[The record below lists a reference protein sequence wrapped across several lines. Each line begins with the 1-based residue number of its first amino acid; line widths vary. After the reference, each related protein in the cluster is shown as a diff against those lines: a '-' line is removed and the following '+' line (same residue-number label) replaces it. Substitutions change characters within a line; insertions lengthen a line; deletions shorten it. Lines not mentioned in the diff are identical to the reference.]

1 MVNTCKQL
9 ALLFAGALVSVVGGL
24 LIRPPFPETY
34 LYILLVIVVIL
45 ILYGSGAISK
55 LWHSYNLW
63 KRRGNK
69 LVVPKVGIL
78 NDMGWASE
86 NAEVRTWTD
95 ISPEEWGKEIK
106 KLARENKLKIK
117 VKLINTRKNFDS
129 YIVIL
134 NPYGG
139 VYPERDVK
147 NSETLNKILNYVN
160 ERGLFVN
167 IADVPGY
174 WAYNLLLKRK
184 LDATPP
190 IYGIDMSSSDK
201 ISLIPV
207 RPFEL
212 TPFMEKLGLRILNI
226 EKNTNL
232 CDWNVEF
239 EDNFNRIMEDIDDI
253 KVHRVVIL
261 ERNVEAI
268 IKPKKLGIY
277 ETTPLFFLNYG
288 DGKFLISLV
297 FFDNNKYPQ
306 NVKMKEILAKII
318 VELVRAKSK
327 LK

>member
-9 ALLFAGALVSVVGGL
+9 ALLFAGALVSVVGAV
-24 LIRPPFPETY
+24 LIRPPFPEKY
-34 LYILLVIVVIL
+34 LYILSVMVVIL
-45 ILYGSGAISK
+45 ILYGAGAISK

-69 LVVPKVGIL
+69 LVTPKVGIL
-78 NDMGWASE
+78 NDMGWETA
-86 NAEVRTWTD
+86 NAEIRAWTD
-95 ISPEEWGKEIK
+95 ISPEEWRKEIE
-106 KLARENKLKIK
+106 KLARESKVKIK

-147 NSETLNKILNYVN
+147 NFETLNKILNYVN

-167 IADVPGY
+167 IADIPGY
-174 WAYNLLLKRK
+174 YAYNSSLKRR
-184 LDATPP
+184 LDTTPP
-190 IYGIDMSSSDK
+190 IYGIDMRSSDK

-226 EKNTNL
+226 EKNTDP

-268 IKPKKLGIY
+268 IKPKKPGTD

-297 FFDNNKYPQ
+297 FFDNKKYPQ
-306 NVKMKEILAKII
+306 NVKIKEILAKII
-318 VELVRAKSK
+318 IELVREKNK
-327 LK
+327 RE